1 MTARESI
8 GLLKP
13 RLAASIIGQEAMIER
28 RRLSWLANGNLLVE
42 ELPGFR

>member
-1 MTARESI
+1 
-8 GLLKP
+8 
-13 RLAASIIGQEAMIER
+13 MIER